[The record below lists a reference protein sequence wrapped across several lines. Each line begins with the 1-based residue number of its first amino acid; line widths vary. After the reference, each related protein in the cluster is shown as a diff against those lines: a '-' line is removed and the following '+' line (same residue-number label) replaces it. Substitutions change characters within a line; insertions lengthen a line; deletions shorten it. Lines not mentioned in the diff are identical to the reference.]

1 MKKTIAR
8 IKWHLKEFDKIYSNE
23 PSYYSKKRIESG
35 LAFLVGLY
43 GMTHWLL
50 LNIEKLSSTDIAVWA
65 GIIFAISGYTLNK
78 IQSEKKANGKQDTE
92 SISHVN

>member
-1 MKKTIAR
+1 
-8 IKWHLKEFDKIYSNE
+8 
-23 PSYYSKKRIESG
+23 
-35 LAFLVGLY
+35 
-43 GMTHWLL
+43 MTHWLL